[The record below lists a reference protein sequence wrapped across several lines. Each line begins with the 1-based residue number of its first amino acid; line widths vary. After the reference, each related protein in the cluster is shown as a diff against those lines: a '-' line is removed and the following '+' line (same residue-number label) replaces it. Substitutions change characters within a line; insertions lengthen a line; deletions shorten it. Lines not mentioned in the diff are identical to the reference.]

1 MIGIGRKDTYGGDT
15 PQPDPNTTR
24 QLRELSERL
33 RAVEGRLAGLRD
45 DVDLVRHI
53 SEMSRSTLSMVSR
66 RAGARGE
73 PIRVL
78 FLVHHPEAWYALADV
93 YAAMAAADDFRP
105 VVASLPRHFPG
116 SAAHKDEDFVHERL
130 MAFGVPHLRFNDPDP
145 YLDLDIVR
153 AIDPHLIF
161 RQSQWDG
168 DVPAAFH
175 TPEIRF
181 ARLGLVPYETMNII
195 HNVVDADGIGNSA
208 VDNLYQR
215 NCWRVF
221 CTNEPMLD
229 MASQDSPGTG
239 GRQFVVTG
247 HPKADVLRRHAGRP
261 TEPGHRFA
269 VLWSAHHSVG
279 DNWTRFG
286 TFPTAAPAMLAAARE
301 HPEWDFVFSP
311 HPALITQLER
321 GAAPLDSPAV
331 RTFRAQWDALDNT
344 EVFGGGDYGPVFE
357 RSDVCFT
364 DGLSWLLE
372 YQLVA
377 KPVVF
382 LERQGH
388 RPFNEIG
395 ERVLAG
401 VHTVADVS
409 EGVRLMEGFAGGAE
423 DPLRDEQ
430 GRITDELFG
439 PPGAAGRIVDAVRSG
454 FAEAG

>member
-1 MIGIGRKDTYGGDT
+1 MTGPFPGV
-15 PQPDPNTTR
+15 
-24 QLRELSERL
+24 
-33 RAVEGRLAGLRD
+33 RAVVFDAYGTLLDVAAAARRCRGDLGDQAEPLAATWRTKQLEYTWLRSLMGTYAD
-45 DVDLVRHI
+45 FWQV
-53 SEMSRSTLSMVSR
+53 T
-66 RAGARGE
+66 GE
-73 PIRVL
+73 
-78 FLVHHPEAWYALADV
+78 ALDF
-93 YAAMAAADDFRP
+93 AMAAHGIDDANLRT
-105 VVASLPRHFPG
+105 
-116 SAAHKDEDFVHERL
+116 RL
-130 MAFGVPHLRFNDPDP
+130 M
-145 YLDLDIVR
+145 DLY
-153 AIDPHLIF
+153 
-161 RQSQWDG
+161 
-168 DVPAAFH
+168 
-175 TPEIRF
+175 
-181 ARLGLVPYETMNII
+181 ARLDAYPDAVATLEALRGRGL
-195 HNVVDADGIGNSA
+195 
-208 VDNLYQR
+208 R
-215 NCWRVF
+215 
-221 CTNEPMLD
+221 
-229 MASQDSPGTG
+229 
-239 GRQFVVTG
+239 
-247 HPKADVLRRHAGRP
+247 
-261 TEPGHRFA
+261 
-269 VLWSAHHSVG
+269 
-279 DNWTRFG
+279 
-286 TFPTAAPAMLAAARE
+286 TAILSNGSPAMLAAARE

-401 VHTVADVS
+401 VHTVADGS